1 MTRVIG
7 RIKAVAHQ
15 VASASAEIS
24 TSTAD
29 LSQRTEEQ
37 AAGLEETSSS
47 MEEISITV
55 RRNAENARQANQSA
69 SSTRQVADRG
79 GQNAATAKTLENQ
92 SRAMNDRVAVFLI
105 DDVPAAGA
113 PRRGVSGPARKMQTA
128 LAVAV
133 NVD

>member
-24 TSTAD
+24 TSTTD

-47 MEEISITV
+47 MEEIAITV

-92 SRAMNDRVAVFLI
+92 SRAMNDWVAVLI

>member
-1 MTRVIG
+1 
-7 RIKAVAHQ
+7 
-15 VASASAEIS
+15 
-24 TSTAD
+24 
-29 LSQRTEEQ
+29 
-37 AAGLEETSSS
+37 
-47 MEEISITV
+47 MEEIAITV

-79 GQNAATAKTLENQ
+79 SQNAATAKTLENQ
-92 SRAMNDRVAVFLI
+92 SRAVNHRVAVFLI

-113 PRRGVSGPARKMQTA
+113 ARSAAMSKPPVEVRPKSAAPAAKQPAAAPRRGVSGPACKMQTA

>member
-24 TSTAD
+24 TSTTD

-47 MEEISITV
+47 MEEIAITV

-92 SRAMNDRVAVFLI
+92 SRAMNDAVFLI